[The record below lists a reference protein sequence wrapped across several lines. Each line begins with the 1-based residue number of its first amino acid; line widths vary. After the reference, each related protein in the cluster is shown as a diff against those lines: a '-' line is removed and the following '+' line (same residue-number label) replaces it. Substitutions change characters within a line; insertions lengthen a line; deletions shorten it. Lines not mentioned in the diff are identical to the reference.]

1 MFMWWSWHL
10 PDYHLH
16 FWWIERHREGERQM
30 ERGKGHSK
38 LGNMV
43 MHGGQESAYRLSCKI
58 DHTTNEKKKLFFA
71 FVCLLC
77 RECTHGVLLFIH
89 GTYCC
94 FQIHVLSVCC
104 TPIWL
109 VAETTHSL
117 PICMFLHTI
126 WINSTTAT
134 MTTTTVW
141 MVFFFSE

>member
-30 ERGKGHSK
+30 EGKRPFQIRKYGHAWRTRARIDCHAK
-38 LGNMV
+38 LIT
-43 MHGGQESAYRLSCKI
+43 RP
-58 DHTTNEKKKLFFA
+58 TRKKNYFFA